1 MTSYARIVDGSV
13 VEVWDDGGLG
23 IAPADVFVPVLAGQF
38 EPVPDEVRAGWSLAN
53 GVWTAPLPAPEP
65 APDWPALIAERRYRA
80 ETAGIVVNGM
90 SIDTS
95 RDSQS
100 LITGAA
106 LQATIDST
114 YTCRWKTAS
123 GFVDLSAAQIL
134 ALAAAVRAHVQA
146 CFDREA
152 ELLGEVEAGTFTAD
166 LLEQGW
172 PQ

>member
-1 MTSYARIVDGSV
+1 MSNYARIVEGFA

-23 IAPADVFVPVLAGQF
+23 ITPADVFVPMLAGQF
-38 EPVPDEVRAGWSLAN
+38 ELVPVEIRAGWSLAN
-53 GVWTAPLPAPEP
+53 GVWTAPVPAPEP
-65 APDWPALIAERRYRA
+65 PPDWPALIAERRYRA
-80 ETAGIVVNGM
+80 ETAGIAMDGYRV
-90 SIDTS
+90 DTS

-106 LQATIDST
+106 LQATLDAA
-114 YTCRWKTAS
+114 YTCRWKTQA
-123 GFVDLSAAQIL
+123 GFVDLSATQIL
-134 ALAAAVRAHVQA
+134 ALATAVRAHVQA

-152 ELLGEVEAGTFTAD
+152 VLLGEVAAGTFTAD